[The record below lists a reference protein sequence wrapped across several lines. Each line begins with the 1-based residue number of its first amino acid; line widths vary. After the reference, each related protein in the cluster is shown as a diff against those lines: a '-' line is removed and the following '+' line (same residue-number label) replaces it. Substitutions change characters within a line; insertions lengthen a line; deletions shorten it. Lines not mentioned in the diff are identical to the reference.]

1 MKPLSHARSK
11 IPQSGIRKLQE
22 LSSQI
27 PDAIHLEVGEPNAN
41 TPAFVIDAAYRS
53 MQEGHTKYTSVPG
66 YPSLRKAIRSDLE
79 ALYGLKPEQDEI
91 VVTSGSVTALTASLL
106 AVADAGDEVLIPD
119 PAWPVYEMILT
130 VQQCVP
136 VRYALKADEGFAPDF
151 DDLEAKVTDKTKAIF
166 INTPGNPT
174 GAVFDEETVKRL
186 MAFAVKHDLYV
197 ISDEV
202 YEAIVY
208 EGRHVSPKSYD
219 KDGRVISIFAVSKK
233 YAMTGWRLGYMV
245 ANRDICASVTQIMIA
260 LIGNAP
266 SMSQK
271 AAEAAITGPQHFVEE
286 MLQSYR
292 ERRDMAYALFTSHG
306 IKAYPTK
313 GAFYMLIDI
322 ADTGMSS
329 DDFALS
335 LLREEKVAAAPG
347 NTFGNVSREM
357 IRISLATEKQAL
369 REGVERIC
377 RYIAARRTTAVQ
389 G

>member
-41 TPAFVIDAAYRS
+41 TPMPIIDAAYRA

-66 YPSLRKAIRSDLE
+66 YPSLRQAIRNDLE
-79 ALYGLKPEQDEI
+79 ALYGLKPGLDEI

-106 AVADAGDEVLIPD
+106 AIADAGDEVLIPD
-119 PAWPVYEMILT
+119 PAWPVYEMILM

-136 VRYALKADEGFAPDF
+136 VRYALQAEEGFAPDF
-151 DDLEAKVTDKTKAIF
+151 EDLEAKVSDRTKAIF
-166 INTPGNPT
+166 INSPGNPT
-174 GAVFDEETVKRL
+174 GAVLDEETIKRL
-186 MAFAVKHDLYV
+186 MEFARKHDLYV

-202 YEAIVY
+202 YEAIIY

-219 KDGRVISIFAVSKK
+219 TDDRVISIFAVSKK

-245 ANRDICASVTQIMIA
+245 ASKAICASVSQIMIT
-260 LIGNAP
+260 LVGNAP

-271 AAEAAITGPQHFVEE
+271 AAEAAIAGPQQFVEE
-286 MLQSYR
+286 MLLSYR
-292 ERRDMAYALFTSHG
+292 ERRDMTYELFTQNQV
-306 IKAYPTK
+306 KAYKTQ

-322 ADTGMSS
+322 ADTGLTS

-335 LLREEKVAAAPG
+335 LLQEEKVAVAPG
-347 NTFGNVSREM
+347 STFGHVSHEM
-357 IRISLATEKQAL
+357 IRISLATEKEAL
-369 REGVERIC
+369 REGVTRIC
-377 RYIAARRTTAVQ
+377 RFIAKRRKDA
-389 G
+389 